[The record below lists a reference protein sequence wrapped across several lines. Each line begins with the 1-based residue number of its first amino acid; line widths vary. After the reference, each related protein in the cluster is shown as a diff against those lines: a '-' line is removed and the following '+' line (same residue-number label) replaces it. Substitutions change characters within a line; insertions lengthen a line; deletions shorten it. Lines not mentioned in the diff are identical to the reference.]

1 MNFDAEAI
9 AVATAGQVVRGAG
22 DGPILTD
29 SRSFPAGA
37 WFLALVGPRFDG
49 HQFVGAVRDAGCVG
63 VIGNGSPPDG
73 WDRGWVRVDDTV
85 AAYQALGGAARD
97 RLAGPVIGV
106 TGSAGKTT
114 TRTFCALALAPLGL
128 VHQTVANLNNHLGV
142 PMTLLAAPPRAAA
155 CVVEMGTS
163 APGEILALA
172 QVARPDVR
180 LIVNV
185 GAAHL
190 EELGGLEGVAF
201 EKGALFR
208 SARPGDTLCVN
219 LDDPYVVGIERPA
232 GARVVTWGSGPGCDV
247 RLLAVSLDPDRLV
260 SRASFDVLGRRV
272 VAELP
277 VFGRHLALNAA
288 GALAVAA
295 ACGVDAEAAAAGLSA
310 YEPVGMRMRR
320 EEIGGVTVFNDAY
333 NANPLSTRAS
343 VDALSS
349 LPGRRAVVLGD
360 MLELGVDEGKL
371 HREIV
376 AHAASSGVDLLLVV
390 GPRMAAAAGDVGGV
404 WAGTAAEAAERL
416 ARWLAPGDRVLVKGS
431 RGMRMEQVIDGLRAA
446 LRLPED
452 RG

>member
-1 MNFDAEAI
+1 MKFSAEAI
-9 AVATAGQVVRGAG
+9 ASATTGRVFQSAGE
-22 DGPILTD
+22 GPILTD

-49 HQFVGAVRDAGCVG
+49 HQFIDAVRGAGCVG
-63 VIGNGSPPDG
+63 VVGNGRPPRG
-73 WDRGWVRVDDTV
+73 WDRGWVRVADTL
-85 AAYQALGGAARD
+85 AAYQALGAAARD
-97 RLAGPVIGV
+97 RLTGPVVGI

-114 TRTFCALALAPLGL
+114 TRTFCALALGSLGR

-142 PMTLLAAPPRAAA
+142 PMTLLAAPSDAGA

-190 EELGGLEGVAF
+190 EELGGLDGVAL

-208 SARPGDTLCVN
+208 TARPGDTLCVN
-219 LDDPYVVGIERPA
+219 VDDPRVAGIERPPHT
-232 GARVVTWGSGPGCDV
+232 RVITWGSGRGCDV

-260 SRASFDVLGRRV
+260 SQASFDVLGRRV

-295 ACGVDAEAAAAGLSA
+295 ACGLDPEVSADRMSA

-343 VDALSS
+343 VDALAA

-360 MLELGVDEGKL
+360 MLELGIEEGAL
-371 HREIV
+371 HREVV
-376 AHAASSGVDLLLVV
+376 AQAAASGVDLLLVV

-404 WAGTAAEAAERL
+404 WAGSSVEAAERL
-416 ARWLAPGDRVLVKGS
+416 AGWLAPGDLLLVKGS

-446 LRLPED
+446 WRLPED